1 MLITYFSQICQN
13 DSMSTRPTPMT
24 DARKAGQPL
33 TKEQLEHGA
42 REHLWPHFTRT
53 SLYDGGSIPI
63 ITKAEGKYIW
73 DQHGNKLY
81 DGLSGLFSVNAGH
94 GHERLAEAAKK
105 QLMQMDFVPL
115 WSFAHPPAIELGER
129 LLSYAPKGL
138 ERVFFTTGGG
148 EANETAWKL
157 AKQYFK
163 LVGKPMK
170 HKVLTRKTA
179 YHGTSHGALS
189 LTGIPNMK
197 KAFEP
202 LVPSTFRVP
211 NTNWYRA
218 KEDFATEEEF
228 GLWAANRV
236 EEMIIMEDP
245 DTVAAFFLEPVQNS
259 GGAYTSHK
267 SYFKRVREICD
278 KYDVILVADE
288 TIDGFGRTGTMFAS
302 EKYEFEPDMLVCA
315 KAITN
320 SVLPLGALMIKEK
333 FYEPFTKGTTIF
345 PHGYTFAAS
354 PAACAVA
361 IENLDLYED
370 LDLINH
376 VQANEANFKKTL
388 DKLSDLD
395 IVGDVRGTGYFY
407 AIELVKDK
415 ATKARFDL
423 EEIEKLLRGFITK
436 DLYNKGLYCR
446 ADDRGDP
453 VVQLAPPLTADQA
466 DFDMMEANIRETL
479 TKAWDIVK

>member
-1 MLITYFSQICQN
+1 
-13 DSMSTRPTPMT
+13 MT

-73 DQHGNKLY
+73 DQHGNKLF

-138 ERVFFTTGGG
+138 DRVFFTTGGG

-163 LVGKPMK
+163 LMGKPMK

-218 KEDFATEEEF
+218 KDDFATEEEF

-302 EKYEFEPDMLVCA
+302 EKYEFEPDMMVCA
-315 KAITN
+315 
-320 SVLPLGALMIKEK
+320 
-333 FYEPFTKGTTIF
+333 
-345 PHGYTFAAS
+345 
-354 PAACAVA
+354 
-361 IENLDLYED
+361 
-370 LDLINH
+370 
-376 VQANEANFKKTL
+376 
-388 DKLSDLD
+388 
-395 IVGDVRGTGYFY
+395 
-407 AIELVKDK
+407 
-415 ATKARFDL
+415 
-423 EEIEKLLRGFITK
+423 
-436 DLYNKGLYCR
+436 
-446 ADDRGDP
+446 
-453 VVQLAPPLTADQA
+453 
-466 DFDMMEANIRETL
+466 
-479 TKAWDIVK
+479 

>member
-1 MLITYFSQICQN
+1 
-13 DSMSTRPTPMT
+13 MT

-73 DQHGNKLY
+73 DQHGNKLF

-129 LLSYAPKGL
+129 LLSYAPEGL
-138 ERVFFTTGGG
+138 DRVFFTTGGG

-163 LVGKPMK
+163 LIGKPMK

-218 KEDFATEEEF
+218 KDDFASEEEF

-267 SYFKRVREICD
+267 SYFKRVREICT

-320 SVLPLGALMIKEK
+320 SVLPLGALMMKEK

-376 VQANEANFKKTL
+376 VQANEENFKKTL

-415 ATKARFDL
+415 ETKARFDL

>member
-1 MLITYFSQICQN
+1 VGK
-13 DSMSTRPTPMT
+13 RPTPMT

-33 TKEQLEHGA
+33 TTEQLEHGA

-73 DQHGNKLY
+73 DQHGNKLF

-129 LLSYAPKGL
+129 LLSYAPNGL

-163 LVGKPMK
+163 LIGKPMK

-218 KEDFATEEEF
+218 KDDFANEEEF

-376 VQANEANFKKTL
+376 VQANESGFKKTL
-388 DKLSDLD
+388 DKLNDLD

-415 ATKARFDL
+415 ATKQRFDL

-466 DFDMMEANIRETL
+466 DFDMMEANVRETL